1 MSVAPSGDLNE
12 PLTYSKSAVPPRQP
26 IHDSYQGSSQSWN
39 SLAMLSVGSW
49 PPRVKPPAMM
59 PSVMST
65 SASRREPMMALY
77 SEPMSKSWNLAE
89 SPMPS
94 GSNVSTSMVA
104 ASPVDE
110 TDLPRPVARSCAVDP
125 DSRQSVLHATSS

>member
-1 MSVAPSGDLNE
+1 
-12 PLTYSKSAVPPRQP
+12 
-26 IHDSYQGSSQSWN
+26 
-39 SLAMLSVGSW
+39 MLSVGSW
-49 PPRVKPPAMM
+49 PPRVKPPAMI

-104 ASPVDE
+104 ARPVE
-110 TDLPRPVARSCAVDP
+110 EIELPRPFARSCAVQP
-125 DSRQSVLHATSS
+125 DIGQSVLNTTGENPWPLRTRLVA